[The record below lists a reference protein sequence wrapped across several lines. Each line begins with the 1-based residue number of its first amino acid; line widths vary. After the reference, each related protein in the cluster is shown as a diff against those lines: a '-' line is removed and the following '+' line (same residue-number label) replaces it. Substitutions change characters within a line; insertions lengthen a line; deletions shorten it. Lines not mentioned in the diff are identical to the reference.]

1 MLSEPRTT
9 ILFGL
14 DRNNRAKGGGG
25 IQSAGQVRR
34 VFGIGTSDW
43 RSPH

>member
-14 DRNNRAKGGGG
+14 DRNNRAKGGG